1 MLPFIPSD
9 IVNIIA
15 DYHDFEKYCK
25 PQHYE
30 KLKEVI
36 NDISDMANIMPTIRP
51 QIVWD
56 CWGPGA
62 NKLLEVDDSIVWE
75 NESDITFDTDDDFS
89 EIDYPEEE
97 DLLFDSEYISDE
109 DSMYNILDFEE
120 TSSFMDD
127 DNYSIDNEYADKR

>member
-1 MLPFIPSD
+1 MLPFIPQD

-62 NKLLEVDDSIVWE
+62 KKLLEVDDSIVWE

-127 DNYSIDNEYADKR
+127 DNYSIDNEYP

>member
-1 MLPFIPSD
+1 MLQFIPSD

-30 KLKEVI
+30 KFKGVI
-36 NDISDMANIMPTIRP
+36 NDIGDMASIMPSIRP
-51 QIVWD
+51 QIVWE
-56 CWGPGA
+56 CWGLGSS
-62 NKLLEVDDSIVWE
+62 KLLELDDNIVWE

-97 DLLFDSEYISDE
+97 DLLFDSQYLDE
-109 DSMYNILDFEE
+109 DSIYNILDFEE

-127 DNYSIDNEYADKR
+127 DNYSIDNEYV

>member
-1 MLPFIPSD
+1 MLPFIPHD

-36 NDISDMANIMPTIRP
+36 NDIDDMASIMPNIRP
-51 QIVWD
+51 QIVWE
-56 CWGPGA
+56 CWGLGSS
-62 NKLLEVDDSIVWE
+62 KLLELDDNIVWE

-97 DLLFDSEYISDE
+97 DLLFDSQYLDE
-109 DSMYNILDFEE
+109 DSIYNILDFEE

-127 DNYSIDNEYADKR
+127 DNYSIDNEYV

>member
-1 MLPFIPSD
+1 MLPFIPQD

-36 NDISDMANIMPTIRP
+36 NDIGDMANIMPIIRP

-62 NKLLEVDDSIVWE
+62 NKLLELDNSIVWE
-75 NESDITFDTDDDFS
+75 SESDITFDTDDDFS

-97 DLLFDSEYISDE
+97 DLLFDSELM
-109 DSMYNILDFEE
+109 DSIYNILDFEE

-127 DNYSIDNEYADKR
+127 DNYSIDNEYAHKR

>member
-1 MLPFIPSD
+1 MLPFIPQD

-62 NKLLEVDDSIVWE
+62 KKLLEVDDSIVWE

-97 DLLFDSEYISDE
+97 DLLFYSEYISDE

-127 DNYSIDNEYADKR
+127 DNYSIDNEYP